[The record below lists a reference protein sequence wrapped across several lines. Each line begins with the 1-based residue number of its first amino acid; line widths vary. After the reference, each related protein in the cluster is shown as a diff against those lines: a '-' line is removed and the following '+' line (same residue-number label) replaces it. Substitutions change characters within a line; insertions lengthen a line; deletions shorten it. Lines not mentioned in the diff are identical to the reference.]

1 MPAGRKNK
9 PNELKKLEGNPGHR
23 AIPEGVEPQAE
34 PNCPPAP
41 SWLSRVAK
49 LEWNRVAPELHRL
62 GLLKG
67 LDLQP
72 LAIYCQSYA
81 DMRKAQEE
89 LNKHGLTTVHVNKA
103 GEENLVVRPEHYVVQ
118 ACVKQ
123 IKAFCTE
130 FGMTPSSRARL
141 MLPSE
146 KTADDPLE
154 NLIQ

>member
-1 MPAGRKNK
+1 MAEYSFTGLSFR
-9 PNELKKLEGNPGHR
+9 ESALQ
-23 AIPEGVEPQAE
+23 GVWDRHSNGKQ
-34 PNCPPAP
+34 
-41 SWLSRVAK
+41 
-49 LEWNRVAPELHRL
+49 
-62 GLLKG
+62 
-67 LDLQP
+67 D
-72 LAIYCQSYA
+72 
-81 DMRKAQEE
+81 
-89 LNKHGLTTVHVNKA
+89 HG
-103 GEENLVVRPEHYVVQ
+103 EHYVVQ

>member
-1 MPAGRKNK
+1 MPAGRKSK
-9 PNELKKLEGNPGHR
+9 PNELKKLEGNTGHR
-23 AIPEGVEPQAE
+23 AIPEGVVPETP
-34 PNCPPAP
+34 PDCPPSP

-49 LEWNRVAPELHRL
+49 LEWNRVAPELYRL
-62 GLLKG
+62 GLLKD

-81 DMRKAQEE
+81 DMRKAQEA
-89 LNKHGLTTVHVNKA
+89 LNKNGLTTVHVNKA

-146 KTADDPLE
+146 KAAADPLE